1 MAIQLECTF
10 IWYKLWKHKLYR
22 NISDFVP
29 HRGQLCS
36 SRNVVS
42 KLGHEVL
49 ERMPGINRSTP
60 TPTPPGEAVPTVATA
75 PVSAS
80 LLAMPDPN
88 PSRALAFFVDPQTPL
103 EDLPCFTPGPLG
115 AGMVL
120 DLSRVF
126 IETGC
131 SCSVVSRYEI
141 ACALGWVATKV
152 PPRPGAESW
161 PMAFETAEHA
171 TTVQAGAS
179 RV

>member
-1 MAIQLECTF
+1 MSQVVYCTEVT
-10 IWYKLWKHKLYR
+10 
-22 NISDFVP
+22 FVP
-29 HRGQLCS
+29 
-36 SRNVVS
+36 SRNFVS
-42 KLGHEVL
+42 RLGHVVL
-49 ERMPGINRSTP
+49 ESMPRTIRSTP
-60 TPTPPGEAVPTVATA
+60 IPPAEAVPTVGTA

-80 LLAMPDPN
+80 PLTMPDPN

-161 PMAFETAEHA
+161 PMAFETAEQHA